1 MPAEQTTPAPAPA
14 ADSTEARDP
23 ALPKSSKRTRVV
35 IVGGG
40 LGGLTCA
47 RRLAARSDRT
57 EVQLVDRKGR
67 HDFTPSLPWLVAGQ
81 RNSTQIS
88 RPLERLARKG
98 IEVKRAEVEGL
109 DLDRGELATSAGNL
123 PWDELVLAPGAVLAP
138 EQIPGLAEG
147 AHGFY
152 TLEAAQHLADRLS
165 AFAGGRVLIVVAAT
179 PFRSLAAPYEAAFLI
194 EERLR
199 EQEVVAQVD
208 IVTVE
213 SGPMALARDDGA
225 AQVSALLRQRG
236 IGLQVGKQL
245 LSVDPDAREARFADG
260 GEPYDLLVAIPPHR
274 PPAFVAES
282 PLAGP
287 DGWIV
292 ADAFRMSAAPSVRA
306 IGDVNSIDLGEGVTL
321 PKAGVLAQR
330 QAAVVADN
338 LADLARG
345 VRPSTDFAGAGAY
358 DLEVGKGRAVG
369 ARGDYYGGRPGI
381 KLRGPSRRSHRDK
394 LLFERR
400 SLRQLR

>member
-1 MPAEQTTPAPAPA
+1 M
-14 ADSTEARDP
+14 
-23 ALPKSSKRTRVV
+23 RVV

-47 RRLAARSDRT
+47 RRLAARSAKA
-57 EVQLVDRKGR
+57 EVHLVDRKGR
-67 HDFTPSLPWLVAGQ
+67 HDFIPSLPWLVAGQ
-81 RNSTQIS
+81 RRREEIS
-88 RPLERLARKG
+88 RPLERLARRG
-98 IEVKRAEVEGL
+98 IEVTRAEVEGL
-109 DLDRGELATSAGNL
+109 DLDRGELATSAGPL
-123 PWDELVLAPGAVLAP
+123 PWDELVLAPGAALAP

-152 TLEAAQHLADRLS
+152 TLEDAQHLSDRLA
-165 AFAGGRVLIVVAAT
+165 AFVGGRVLIVVAAT

-199 EQEVVAQVD
+199 RGGVVARVD
-208 IVTVE
+208 VVTLE
-213 SGPMALARDDGA
+213 PGPMALAGADGS
-225 AQVSALLRQRG
+225 AQVTELLDRRG
-236 IGLQVGKQL
+236 IGLQVDRQL
-245 LSVDPDAREARFADG
+245 SSVDPEAREARFADGG

-274 PPAFVAES
+274 APDFVAES

-292 ADAFRMSAAPSVRA
+292 ADAFRMSAAASVRA
-306 IGDVNSIDLGEGVTL
+306 IGDVTSIELGDGVTL

-330 QAAVVADN
+330 QAAAVADN

-345 VRPSTDFAGAGAY
+345 VRPRADFVAAGAY
-358 DLEVGKGRAVG
+358 ELEVGKGRAVG
-369 ARGDYYGGRPGI
+369 ARGDYYGEPRPGI
-381 KLRGPSRRSHRDK
+381 RLRKPSRRSHREK

>member
-1 MPAEQTTPAPAPA
+1 M
-14 ADSTEARDP
+14 
-23 ALPKSSKRTRVV
+23 V

-47 RRLAARSDRT
+47 RRLASRSAKA
-57 EVQLVDRKGR
+57 EVHLVDRKGR

-81 RNSTQIS
+81 RSSGEVS
-88 RPLERLARKG
+88 RPLERLARRG
-98 IEVKRAEVEGL
+98 IKVTRAEVEGL
-109 DLDRGELATSAGNL
+109 DLDRGELATSAGPL
-123 PWDELVLAPGAVLAP
+123 PWDELVLAPGAALAP
-138 EQIPGLAEG
+138 EEIPGLAEG

-152 TLEAAQHLADRLS
+152 TLEDAQHLGDRLS

-199 EQEVVAQVD
+199 RLGVVAQVD
-208 IVTVE
+208 MVTVE
-213 SGPMALARDDGA
+213 PGPMALAGA
-225 AQVSALLRQRG
+225 EGSEQVKELLRRRG
-236 IGLQVGKQL
+236 IGLQVGRQL
-245 LSVDPDAREARFADG
+245 TSVDPDAREARFADG

-274 PPAFVAES
+274 PPDFVAES

-292 ADAFRMSAAPSVRA
+292 ADPFRMSAAPSVRA
-306 IGDVNSIDLGEGVTL
+306 IGDVTSIELGDGVTL

-330 QAAVVADN
+330 QAAAVADN
-338 LADLARG
+338 LVDLARG
-345 VRPSTDFAGAGAY
+345 VRPTTDFVGAGAY
-358 DLEVGKGRAVG
+358 ELEVGEGRAVG
-369 ARGDYYGGRPGI
+369 AQGDYYGGPRPGI
-381 KLRGPSRRSHRDK
+381 RLRKPSRRSHREK